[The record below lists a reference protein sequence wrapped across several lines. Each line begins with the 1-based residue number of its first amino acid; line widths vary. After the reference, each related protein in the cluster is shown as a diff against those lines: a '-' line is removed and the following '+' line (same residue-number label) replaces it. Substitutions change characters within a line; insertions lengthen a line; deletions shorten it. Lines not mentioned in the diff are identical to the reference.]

1 MDLRSDPPLSP
12 PSPAGAPSPRPLPSG
27 ISALNSPDDR
37 ISSKVERMA
46 AMVDDKTLIS
56 SLIRENSNR
65 IGLIEFKDARA
76 DIWQHFRLVQ
86 LDGQT
91 LAYAVCV
98 SPYSLFSAVHVL

>member
-1 MDLRSDPPLSP
+1 
-12 PSPAGAPSPRPLPSG
+12 
-27 ISALNSPDDR
+27 
-37 ISSKVERMA
+37 MA

-98 SPYSLFSAVHVL
+98 SPYSQCSAVHVL